1 MKTDVYTWRLSREL
15 KADLEREAQL
25 RNKPV
30 SSLLDL
36 AVREWFERR
45 SQEPLDDEV
54 QAKLHAAAQA
64 SLGVLSSGSP
74 DGSENVRKD
83 VRKRLRRRQLA
94 R

>member
-15 KADLEREAQL
+15 KADLEREARL

-45 SQEPLDDEV
+45 TLEPADDEV
-54 QAKLHAAAQA
+54 QTKLHAAAKA
-64 SLGVLSSGSP
+64 SFGVISSGP
-74 DGSENVRKD
+74 PRRSENVRKD

>member
-15 KADLEREAQL
+15 KADLEREARL
-25 RNKPV
+25 RDKPV

-36 AVREWFERR
+36 AVREWLERTTR
-45 SQEPLDDEV
+45 EPADDDV
-54 QAKLHAAAQA
+54 QAKLHAAAKA
-64 SLGVLSSGSP
+64 SFGVLSSGPP
-74 DGSENVRKD
+74 DRSENVRKY

>member
-15 KADLEREAQL
+15 KADLEREARL
-25 RNKPV
+25 RDQPV

-36 AVREWFERR
+36 AVREWLERTAR
-45 SQEPLDDEV
+45 EPADDDV
-54 QAKLHAAAQA
+54 QAKLHTSVEA
-64 SLGVLSSGSP
+64 SFGVISSGPP
-74 DGSENVRKD
+74 DRSENVRKY